1 MIFQICALYFSGAGM
16 KHGELK
22 PGGRI
27 GDYVLKERIGKG
39 LFGEVWKAVH
49 ESRNLTVA
57 LKVLKEDAA
66 SLVSEEQVF
75 HRMTHD
81 SIVRI
86 EGGSLDGEIP
96 HIAMEFIEGVSLR
109 VYLKNKVLPI
119 PVTLEVFRDVV
130 EGIEHAH
137 AGGHIH
143 GNLKP
148 ENILVTKAVH
158 AKVCD
163 FGFGLALAG
172 KVMPGSGGAAAGIIG
187 ALDYMSPE
195 QMRGEGADKR
205 DDVYSLGRLLFE
217 VLSGHVPAGIDE
229 TLTSQ
234 LDSSVAADFDAI
246 YVRCCVERES
256 RYENAAGLLEDVT
269 SIIENGHISLET
281 ARMAGLRRSEK
292 RAPVLELQSA
302 VRDFVENFGGRWDDE
317 QWVEFLMSL
326 YERGLAAGWS
336 QEQVARLAEEIRRNY
351 EV

>member
-1 MIFQICALYFSGAGM
+1 M
-16 KHGELK
+16 KTGELK
-22 PGGRI
+22 PGGRV
-27 GDYVLKERIGKG
+27 GEYVLKERIGEG

-49 ESRNLTVA
+49 ETRNLTVA
-57 LKVLKEDAA
+57 LKIMKEDAA

-86 EGGSLDGEIP
+86 VGGSLSHKP
-96 HIAMEFIEGVSLR
+96 PYIAMEFIEGVSLR
-109 VYLKNKVLPI
+109 VYLKNKVLPV
-119 PVTLEVFRDVV
+119 PVTLEIFREVV
-130 EGIEHAH
+130 GGIEHAH

-148 ENILVTKAVH
+148 ENILVTKAVR

-163 FGFGLALAG
+163 FGFGRALAG
-172 KVMPGSGGAAAGIIG
+172 RGMPGSRSSSGGIIG

-217 VLSGHVPAGIDE
+217 VLTGHVPAGIDE

-246 YVRCCVERES
+246 YVRCCAERES
-256 RYENAAGLLEDVT
+256 RYEDAAGLLEDVS

-281 ARMAGLRRSEK
+281 ARMAAKRRSEK
-292 RAPVLELQSA
+292 RAPELALQNA
-302 VRDFVENFGGRWDDE
+302 VRDFVEDSGGRWDDE

-326 YERGLAAGWS
+326 YEKGLAAGWS
-336 QEQVARLAEEIRRNY
+336 QEQVAQLAKEIMKY
-351 EV
+351 EG